1 MAENEEKIIDPEIA
15 AEWEDNST
23 QSLIDAINEAE
34 AEEADKKKKTKK
46 KPLTEEQK
54 KAIAEQR
61 TEMITDTFTIPHLHS
76 NIITQIRNLC
86 RNDYIEPSHVDDLP
100 HYHFHINFKKSLL
113 EECVRQAIKDDELK
127 SEDLVEI
134 YEFMGIEKK
143 GTDKKPPIYTVD
155 DFKLEL
161 FKLKKV
167 TSITTFD
174 LEKFRTYTEM
184 LEDLLSKSIKYKA
197 LINVLKLVSLK
208 ERVTKGRQ
216 LDKRLTLDTENNGYL
231 VYSVDT
237 IIKDSRSVNFESY
250 ITECEELEIDA
261 GSKEDF
267 NTLKKVF
274 ALTQAILAEIDY
286 ELYDEMLWSETEK
299 DEDDE
304 EFFIDEPIYT
314 LNYKIESAYYQ
325 YNRLI
330 EDEDKERFTEKIE
343 DFNKYK
349 HETASEKKFK
359 SNFRPR
365 DTKNNITPAEE
376 ELLNIYYQYYD
387 VLYCNIFNL
396 SNSLISNVL
405 TYTFEMLL
413 KLQFNANLDNA
424 VMREGE
430 RSNIVFSQEFFAR
443 FLGKNVGNYGKIL
456 SMMETRLPDISMLY
470 QLAEFLNSSP
480 SELLGA
486 YDTRD
491 GGYANERNF
500 YEVFGLRKDTLD
512 HLANMQEAI
521 KSGYGD
527 GFVEWFNNGLNNLI
541 SNCYYSGGYIN
552 SYNDCF
558 IKITKEDLAELHNLY
573 YEGLKIALDSGISE
587 VLTKTARIKE
597 KNGVVVTYIKKAGKP
612 LIRKLVKG
620 SSSIDQ
626 LSQVRH
632 IYIVN
637 GIKLTVEPNGSV
649 KIERLGSDTVNYTW
663 LDKGKEIWELDI
675 NKNRVLVVGNEDK
688 DVLTSLLG
696 YLGGRNVSMRFIRER
711 DLENLYNATQISD
724 DEEREKAIAEAK
736 ENGTDYVDEDK
747 IPRYLEIDSF
757 YEEVSTNYG
766 ETKQESDNFQLLEI
780 FTRLKNLKDS
790 LK

>member
-1 MAENEEKIIDPEIA
+1 MADNEEKIIDPEIA

-76 NIITQIRNLC
+76 NIIMQIRNLC

-274 ALTQAILAEIDY
+274 ALTQVILAEIDN

-299 DEDDE
+299 DED
-304 EFFIDEPIYT
+304 DEPIYT

-330 EDEDKERFTEKIE
+330 EDEDKERWTEKIE

-521 KSGYGD
+521 RSGYGD

-573 YEGLKIALDSGISE
+573 YEGLKIALDGGISE
-587 VLTKTARIKE
+587 VLTKKARIKE

-736 ENGTDYVDEDK
+736 ENGTDDVDEDK

>member
-1 MAENEEKIIDPEIA
+1 MAENEEKIIDPELA

-76 NIITQIRNLC
+76 NLITQIRNLC

-100 HYHFHINFKKSLL
+100 HYHFHINFKKALL
-113 EECVRQAIKDDELK
+113 EECVRQAIKDGELTP
-127 SEDLVEI
+127 EDLIDI

-143 GTDKKPPIYTVD
+143 GTEKKPPIYTVD

-174 LEKFRTYTEM
+174 LEKFKTYTEM
-184 LEDLLSKSIKYKA
+184 LEDLLGKNIRYKT

-208 ERVTKGRQ
+208 ERATTKNKVIEKLSIDDNCQ
-216 LDKRLTLDTENNGYL
+216 GYL
-231 VYSVDT
+231 VYSIDS

-250 ITECEELEIDA
+250 LSECEELEIEA
-261 GSKEDF
+261 GTKEDF
-267 NTLKKVF
+267 NVLKKVF
-274 ALTQAILAEIDY
+274 ALTQYALAYLDVN
-286 ELYDEMLWSETEK
+286 LFDEMLWSETEK

-387 VLYCNIFNL
+387 VLYCDIFDL

-424 VMREGE
+424 VLREGE
-430 RSNIVFSQEFFAR
+430 RSNIAFSQEFFAR

-491 GGYANERNF
+491 GGYANETNF

-527 GFVEWFNNGLNNLI
+527 NFVEWFNNGLNNLI
-541 SNCYYSGGYIN
+541 GSCYYGGGHIN

-558 IKITKEDLAELHNLY
+558 IKITKEDLSELHYLY
-573 YEGLKIALDSGISE
+573 YEGLKIALDGGVPE

-597 KNGVVVTYIKKAGKP
+597 KNGIVVTYIKKAGKP
-612 LIRKLVKG
+612 LIRKIVKG
-620 SSSIDQ
+620 SISIDQ
-626 LSQVRH
+626 LSQIRH

-637 GIKLTVEPNGSV
+637 GFKLTVESNGSV
-649 KIERLGSDTVNYTW
+649 TIEQSGSDIINYTW
-663 LDKGKEIWELDI
+663 LEKGKEIWELDI
-675 NKNRVLVVGNEDK
+675 NKNRTLAVGKEEK

-696 YLGGRNVSMRFIRER
+696 YLGGRNVSMRFIREM
-711 DLENLYNATQISD
+711 DLENLYKATQISD
-724 DEEREKAIAEAK
+724 DEAREKAIAEAK
-736 ENGTDYVDEDK
+736 ENGTDDVDEDK